1 MRLVGLTKRREYF
14 VFTSFAETIGSAL
27 HDTNRQQLTDMNGQN
42 SNKHQV
48 PGCPC
53 SLHDCTQDKAQ
64 EAFFFIGAPEWIQI
78 LIPTQEHP
86 PCHVST
92 ERLQTEGL
100 HQSANTPSPAHPGHS
115 GNDNQ
120 AGLPCSHNTI
130 RGRGTQEAHHLAPPP
145 QTALR
150 LQQCGQTGGKSC
162 SSCREFQ
169 QEPTFLGQFL
179 LTVLRIQEK
188 TTFYHKELCKRSK

>member
-64 EAFFFIGAPEWIQI
+64 EAFFFIGAPEWI
-78 LIPTQEHP
+78 
-86 PCHVST
+86 
-92 ERLQTEGL
+92 
-100 HQSANTPSPAHPGHS
+100 
-115 GNDNQ
+115 
-120 AGLPCSHNTI
+120 
-130 RGRGTQEAHHLAPPP
+130 
-145 QTALR
+145 
-150 LQQCGQTGGKSC
+150 
-162 SSCREFQ
+162 
-169 QEPTFLGQFL
+169 
-179 LTVLRIQEK
+179 
-188 TTFYHKELCKRSK
+188 